1 MPEAFTLDYQLLTE
15 TAESLTHIRVS
26 RDSRQGG
33 IECFLKPFKSH
44 SRTLFVGSNKQSS
57 PLERALGSQQETFAA
72 QLVETLIQW
81 GE

>member
-1 MPEAFTLDYQLLTE
+1 MAEAFTLDYQLLTE

-44 SRTLFVGSNKQSS
+44 SRLFVGNNKHSS